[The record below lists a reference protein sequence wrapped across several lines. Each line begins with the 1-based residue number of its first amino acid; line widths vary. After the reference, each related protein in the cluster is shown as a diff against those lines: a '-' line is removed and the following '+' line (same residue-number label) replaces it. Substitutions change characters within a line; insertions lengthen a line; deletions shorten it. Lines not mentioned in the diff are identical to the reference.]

1 MFMRVKGA
9 MANPWLSIPLQDYES
24 HMGRDN
30 AQQLSV
36 LSELFKRALDI
47 CVPDSVAVL
56 GIAGGNGLEHVNHA
70 TIRRVVGFDI
80 NARYLDEV
88 GRRFGTYPNLE
99 LHCVDL
105 SEGELGIPPAA
116 LVHAALFFEHTG
128 LGGALDNALSLVAPE
143 DRLSVVLQLPDHQQ
157 QNVTPTA
164 YASMQTLAEGFSL
177 VDTSHFRGV
186 LEKRGFRL
194 VQEEFRPLPTG
205 KALWLGVFASVAN
218 RS

>member
-1 MFMRVKGA
+1 MD
-9 MANPWLSIPLQDYES
+9 NPWLSIPLQDYEG

-56 GIAGGNGLEHVNHA
+56 GIAGGNGLEHVNDV
-70 TIRRVVGFDI
+70 TVRRVVGVDI

-88 GRRFGTYPNLE
+88 RRRFGTHPNLE

-105 SEGELGIPPAA
+105 SENALRIPAAA
-116 LVHAALFFEHTG
+116 LVHGALFFEHTG
-128 LGGALDNALSLVAPE
+128 LGGALDNALSLVAPQG
-143 DRLSVVLQLPDHQQ
+143 RLSVVLQLPDHQQ

-164 YASMQTLAEGFSL
+164 YASMQRLAGSFSL
-177 VDTSHFRGV
+177 VDPSHFRGV

-194 VQEEFRPLPTG
+194 LQEERRSLPTG
-205 KALWLGVFASVAN
+205 KALWLGVFGSDAN